1 MYEILKKEIFTD
13 DVKLMDVRAPQIAAK
28 AKPGQFVVI
37 RIDEQG
43 ERVPLTIADFDREAG
58 TITLVFQE
66 VGKSTYH
73 LGRLEVGDGILDC
86 VGPLGSASHIDGY
99 KRVICVGGGI
109 GIAPIYPIARGF
121 KENGTHV
128 TSIIGARTKD
138 LLIFEDRM
146 RAVSDELIITTDDGS
161 YERKALVTE
170 PLKEI
175 LTARDDVEE
184 IVAIGPAI
192 MMKFVA
198 MTTEPFGVK
207 TIVSLNSVMI
217 DGTGMCGG
225 CRVSVG
231 EETKFC
237 CVDGPEFD
245 GHKVDFDLLMSRQR
259 AYLDEEKEA
268 FDAYKEKVKG
278 GANA

>member
-1 MYEILKKEIFTD
+1 MYEIVKKEIFTD
-13 DVKLMDVRAPQIAAK
+13 DVKLMDVRAPQIARN
-28 AKPGQFVVI
+28 AKPGQFVII
-37 RIDEQG
+37 RIAEEG

-66 VGKSTYH
+66 VGKSTAQ
-73 LGRLEVGDGILDC
+73 LGLLNVGDGILDC
-86 VGPLGSASHIDGY
+86 VGPLGRASHIEGF

-121 KENGTHV
+121 RENGAHV
-128 TSIIGARTKD
+128 TSIIGARNKD
-138 LLIFEDRM
+138 LLVFEDRM
-146 RAVSDELIITTDDGS
+146 RDISDELIITTDDGS
-161 YERKALVTE
+161 YGKKGLVTE

-175 LTARDDVEE
+175 LEARDDVEE

-198 MTTEPFGVK
+198 KTTEPFGVK
-207 TIVSLNSVMI
+207 TTVSLNSIMI

-245 GHKVDFDLLMSRQR
+245 AHKVDFDLLMARQR
-259 AYLDEEKEA
+259 VYLDEEKEA
-268 FDAYKEKVKG
+268 FEAFKEKVKG
-278 GANA
+278 EVNA